1 MIRYDLPET
10 AIGRVHLQSL
20 LDKIEPTFDVTSW
33 EAQYCMEKG
42 IPLLCDEARRNKL
55 IQRPD
60 FPNKALFMIKGA
72 AAQGT
77 TGYMAMEYADGV
89 LLFSNSANGNENVKA
104 FRQYMTDH
112 YFNPQFHCF
121 YLHGYAG
128 TRLPDPKL
136 ESKVDLFKTFYP
148 KSNPNGHLSM
158 PQVPAELLCDR
169 SVLREMVRYSTSD
182 SNMKPTFTEFCT
194 IGKDMN
200 ISSANADI
208 AYWYFIKEEGFP
220 PVEYMH
226 IAKSKEGLGHAR
238 RLIEEMS
245 NCNEIKTANEIRN
258 RNMEEA
264 RKILAER
271 YPSIRGVADR
281 QKKSQSPSKPKLK
294 P

>member
-33 EAQYCMEKG
+33 EAQYCLEKG

-112 YFNPQFHCF
+112 YFNPQFHCC
-121 YLHGYAG
+121 
-128 TRLPDPKL
+128 
-136 ESKVDLFKTFYP
+136 
-148 KSNPNGHLSM
+148 
-158 PQVPAELLCDR
+158 LL
-169 SVLREMVRYSTSD
+169 
-182 SNMKPTFTEFCT
+182 
-194 IGKDMN
+194 
-200 ISSANADI
+200 
-208 AYWYFIKEEGFP
+208 
-220 PVEYMH
+220 
-226 IAKSKEGLGHAR
+226 
-238 RLIEEMS
+238 
-245 NCNEIKTANEIRN
+245 
-258 RNMEEA
+258 
-264 RKILAER
+264 
-271 YPSIRGVADR
+271 
-281 QKKSQSPSKPKLK
+281 
-294 P
+294 